1 MSPEHKQARAREWL
15 ADPLFKEIFAG
26 LEASAI
32 SRALYAKPD
41 EHDKRLEALC
51 EARAIRSLLSKLNVL
66 KDEAKSNSDD
76 DPA

>member
-1 MSPEHKQARAREWL
+1 MSPEHKRARAREWL
-15 ADPLFKEIFAG
+15 ADPLFKEIFAS

-32 SRALYAKPD
+32 NRAMYAKPD

-66 KDEAKSNSDD
+66 KDEANPHGND